1 MAASMSLNASITMLL
16 NGQLTQNLQLKFG
29 FKIEVISF
37 LQDLTDSSSSQEV
50 FSKKDVLRNFA
61 KFTEKALCKSLLF
74 NKLEDLSVQL
84 C

>member
-1 MAASMSLNASITMLL
+1 MAASMSLNASITKLL
-16 NGQLTQNLQLKFG
+16 NGQLTQDLQLKFG

>member
-1 MAASMSLNASITMLL
+1 MSLNASITKLL
-16 NGQLTQNLQLKFG
+16 NGQLTQDLQLKFG

>member
-1 MAASMSLNASITMLL
+1 MSLNASINKLL
-16 NGQLTQNLQLKFG
+16 NGQLTQDLQLKFG

-61 KFTEKALCKSLLF
+61 KFTEKALCKSLLL

>member
-1 MAASMSLNASITMLL
+1 MSLNTSITKLL
-16 NGQLTQNLQLKFG
+16 NGNLTQDLQLKFG

-50 FSKKDVLRNFA
+50 FNKKYVLRNFA
-61 KFTEKALCKSLLF
+61 KFTEKPLCKSLLF
-74 NKLEDLSVQL
+74 NKLEDLGVQL

>member
-1 MAASMSLNASITMLL
+1 MSLNASITKLL
-16 NGQLTQNLQLKFG
+16 NGQLTQDLQLKFG

-74 NKLEDLSVQL
+74 NKLEDLSV
-84 C
+84 

>member
-1 MAASMSLNASITMLL
+1 MSLNASITKLL
-16 NGQLTQNLQLKFG
+16 NGQLTQDLQLKFG

-37 LQDLTDSSSSQEV
+37 LQDLTDSSSFQEV
-50 FSKKDVLRNFA
+50 FGKKDVLRNFA

>member
-1 MAASMSLNASITMLL
+1 MAASMSLNASITKLL
-16 NGQLTQNLQLKFG
+16 NGQLTQDLQLKFG

-37 LQDLTDSSSSQEV
+37 LQDLTDSSSSHEV

>member
-1 MAASMSLNASITMLL
+1 MSLNASITMLL

>member
-1 MAASMSLNASITMLL
+1 MAASISLNASITKLL

>member
-1 MAASMSLNASITMLL
+1 MSLNASITKLL
-16 NGQLTQNLQLKFG
+16 NGQLTQDLQLKFG

-37 LQDLTDSSSSQEV
+37 LQDLTDSSSSHEV

>member
-1 MAASMSLNASITMLL
+1 MAASISLNASITKLL
-16 NGQLTQNLQLKFG
+16 NGQLTQDLQLKFG

>member
-1 MAASMSLNASITMLL
+1 MAASMSLNASITKLL

>member
-1 MAASMSLNASITMLL
+1 MSLNASITKLL
-16 NGQLTQNLQLKFG
+16 NGQFTQDLQLKFG

>member
-1 MAASMSLNASITMLL
+1 MSLNASITKLL
-16 NGQLTQNLQLKFG
+16 NGQLTQDLQLKFG
-29 FKIEVISF
+29 FKIDVISF